1 VIETIRERIRND
13 RVILFCLHCA
23 DWKRTTKVRRVPDQ
37 PKCPDCGSTRV
48 ATLNPWDEET
58 VTAVRATEKDDE
70 QERRTKRAHRA
81 ASLVQTHGKRAVIAL
96 AARGVG
102 PHNAARI
109 INKLREDE
117 DEFYRDVL
125 RQEREYA
132 DAVVLGLDACRRSI
146 RSQSGDDAI
155 VYL

>member
-1 VIETIRERIRND
+1 
-13 RVILFCLHCA
+13 
-23 DWKRTTKVRRVPDQ
+23 
-37 PKCPDCGSTRV
+37 
-48 ATLNPWDEET
+48 
-58 VTAVRATEKDDE
+58 
-70 QERRTKRAHRA
+70 
-81 ASLVQTHGKRAVIAL
+81 VIAL
-96 AARGVG
+96 ARGVG

-132 DAVVLGLDACRRSI
+132 RTQSFWDYACRRSI